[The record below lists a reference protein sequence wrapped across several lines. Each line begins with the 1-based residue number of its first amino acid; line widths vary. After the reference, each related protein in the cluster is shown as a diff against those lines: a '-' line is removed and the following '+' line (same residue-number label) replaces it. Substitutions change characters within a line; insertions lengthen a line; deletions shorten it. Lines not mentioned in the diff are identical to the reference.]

1 MPDSFIAC
9 SRGWGTDWLG
19 AQPRAFP
26 EAISAS
32 SRGGHP
38 NLRQLGDG
46 LREGRGR
53 GLSRRE
59 IFLRWYNCD
68 IISIMIV
75 VLSCACCPL
84 RPSSLLSIGE
94 LLLYPAPEIYRQAA
108 IYAIYTHSDVT

>member
-59 IFLRWYNCD
+59 IFLRWC
-68 IISIMIV
+68 M
-75 VLSCACCPL
+75 LL
-84 RPSSLLSIGE
+84 SLLSIGE
-94 LLLYPAPEIYRQAA
+94 LLLYPAPEIYRQTA
-108 IYAIYTHSDVT
+108 IYAIYIPTPT